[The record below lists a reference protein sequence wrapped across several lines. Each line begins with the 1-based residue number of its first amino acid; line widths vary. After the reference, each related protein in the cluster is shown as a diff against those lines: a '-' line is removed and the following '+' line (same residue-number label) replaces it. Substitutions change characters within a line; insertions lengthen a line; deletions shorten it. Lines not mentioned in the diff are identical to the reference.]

1 MKKKILA
8 ISLTTLLLA
17 VSLSACNSNTTNSID
32 NEQSI
37 NSIDNSELVMDNT
50 MDNEQLVVG
59 NENESINNK
68 EELSTTHS
76 PLPTETPEVSSTPLP
91 TEEATTNTIDNESN
105 IMDNSELVMENESND
120 NNNNDE
126 ELPITNSPLP
136 TAKPTA
142 TPSPLPTVEP
152 TPVVTPVPTELPTT
166 NSPLPTELPTVTP
179 QPTAAPTPVPT
190 AVPVCSHATQK
201 PEDKICGSYTGTFKG
216 HITVGGCSWEEYE
229 REIEFVCANCKE
241 HYRVVNG
248 VDKFNVTHNKHER
261 AGSYISTCTT
271 GGYFAG
277 YECDCGECN
286 TDPRYYDEGGY
297 GHNYKIIQLEHVW
310 HDGSEL
316 YPDDEALAAI
326 SGWNEWH
333 YKEECSF
340 CGDVTRDWWSTQHPN
355 EVK

>member
-32 NEQSI
+32 NEQ
-37 NSIDNSELVMDNT
+37 LVMDNT

-59 NENESINNK
+59 NKNESNNNE

-91 TEEATTNTIDNESN
+91 TEEATTNTMDNESN
-105 IMDNSELVMENESND
+105 IMDNSEFVMENESND

-152 TPVVTPVPTELPTT
+152 TPVVTPAPTKLPIT

-201 PEDKICGSYTGTFKG
+201 PQDKICGSYTGTFKG
-216 HITVGGCSWEEYE
+216 HITVGGCSWDEYE
-229 REIEFVCANCKE
+229 REIEFECANCKE
-241 HYRVVNG
+241 HYRIVNG
-248 VDKFNVTHNKHER
+248 VDKWNVTHNKHER
-261 AGSYISTCTT
+261 EGGYGPTCTT

-277 YECDCGECN
+277 NTCDCGECDTEPFYTEPN
-286 TDPRYYDEGGY
+286 
-297 GHNYKIIQLEHVW
+297 GHNYKITQLGDKFHP
-310 HDGSEL
+310 GSEL
-316 YPDDEALAAI
+316 YPDDEEMAAL
-326 SGWNEWH
+326 SGWTEWH
-333 YKEECSF
+333 YKEECTY
-340 CGDVTRDWWSTQHPN
+340 CGDGYREWWSTNAYEHCQ
-355 EVK
+355 